1 MYAKHSQGTVS
12 RQGQANWPAG
22 TFEEH
27 HGRDGFAGEVS
38 QLYRQHPTTQWT
50 RVEGPIRPRG
60 ILLEDIPAEDAKDT
74 RALPT
79 LLMENADMTFS
90 VTKRSTPTPYYF
102 RNADG
107 DVTILVQRGTGQ
119 LVSDYG
125 ALDYGP
131 HQYLVIPKG
140 TNYKLVPQGGETMA
154 YVIETT
160 APVHLPN
167 RGPLGHFLPFDVG
180 VLDIPRLDA
189 LTPSSQDEGEW
200 EIVVKRGGKLSSI
213 FYPFDPMDV
222 DGWQG
227 NVMPY
232 RLHLSDIRPL
242 TSERLD
248 VPPPAHAT
256 FEADGVWIITLAPRP
271 WQSEASALIP
281 PYHRNVDYDEV
292 VVTLGGGDFP
302 IPGVP
307 DGAMSIVPGG
317 MNHGPSAEML
327 DRPLSRFPF
336 YILCIDTRLAL
347 NYTDKF
353 VQYEDHGFADSQRF
367 NHGNSYAEEQAG
379 ELAAR
384 HS

>member
-125 ALDYGP
+125 ALEYGP

-160 APVHLPN
+160 APVHLPD

-292 VVTLGGGDFP
+292 VVTLGGGDLP